1 MIRNTFKK
9 LKTIFTPRPSAAN
22 ISPRLLELA
31 TSGNVEAQAKLAEI
45 YFNDGGEEHYAAS
58 LHWNRQAAR
67 QGHPAAQARL
77 VTIYLRGLGV
87 ERDPREASRWLRSI
101 SQPRPRLDAGRTVAA
116 KITVSLPL
124 ECLPLESKRPLR

>member
-1 MIRNTFKK
+1 MIRNTFKT
-9 LKTIFTPRPSAAN
+9 LKTIFTPRPSATN

-31 TSGNVEAQAKLAEI
+31 TSGNVDAQAKLSEI

-77 VTIYLRGLGV
+77 VTIYQRGLGV
-87 ERDPREASRWLRSI
+87 EHDPQEASRWLRSI
-101 SQPRPRLDAGRTVAA
+101 GHPRPRPEPGHPVGNKIA
-116 KITVSLPL
+116 KQ
-124 ECLPLESKRPLR
+124 EA

>member
-1 MIRNTFKK
+1 MIRNAFSK
-9 LKTIFTPRPSAAN
+9 LKTIFAPRPSAAN

-31 TSGNVEAQAKLAEI
+31 TSGNVDAQAKLGEI

-77 VTIYLRGLGV
+77 VTIYQRGLGV
-87 ERDPREASRWLRSI
+87 ERDPKEASRWLRSI
-101 SQPRPRLDAGRTVAA
+101 GQPRPRPEPARAVSGKIA
-116 KITVSLPL
+116 KQ
-124 ECLPLESKRPLR
+124 EA

>member
-1 MIRNTFKK
+1 MIRSTFSK
-9 LKTIFTPRPSAAN
+9 LKTIFTPRPSARN

-31 TSGNVEAQAKLAEI
+31 TSGNVDAQAKLAEI

-77 VTIYLRGLGV
+77 VTIYQRGLGV
-87 ERDPREASRWLRSI
+87 ERDLKEASRWLRNI
-101 SQPRPRLDAGRTVAA
+101 GQPRSRSESVRAVTG
-116 KITVSLPL
+116 KIVKQ
-124 ECLPLESKRPLR
+124 EA